1 MHDSRGY
8 RLCAIRQSR
17 QKKLNRR
24 SFIDKC
30 IKQMKELSEIELNTK
45 QELSEKQ
52 EQEQPL
58 FSILGVSYY
67 KIIDFDDFSKK
78 MTFSGY
84 SGKTRF
90 LRFLTIFGLWTPP
103 WGGYPPP
110 PPENGILP
118 LYKRLFVY
126 LFPAPP
132 LNPESGGREN
142 KYLRL
147 IAPLGRG
154 ACKPFFENLSRWNEN
169 FFFLARGY
177 GIAGS
182 PYSKQ

>member
-1 MHDSRGY
+1 MHQTDERAF
-8 RLCAIRQSR
+8 RNWTEHKARAFR
-17 QKKLNRR
+17 KA
-24 SFIDKC
+24 
-30 IKQMKELSEIELNTK
+30 T
-45 QELSEKQ
+45 
-52 EQEQPL
+52 EQQPL
-58 FSILGVSYY
+58 FSIPGVICI
-67 KIIDFDDFSKK
+67 KIKILTNFSRNRGITEKHEKSKK
-78 MTFSGY
+78 TQNLM
-84 SGKTRF
+84 
-90 LRFLTIFGLWTPP
+90 IFGLWTPP
-103 WGGYPPP
+103 RGGYPPP